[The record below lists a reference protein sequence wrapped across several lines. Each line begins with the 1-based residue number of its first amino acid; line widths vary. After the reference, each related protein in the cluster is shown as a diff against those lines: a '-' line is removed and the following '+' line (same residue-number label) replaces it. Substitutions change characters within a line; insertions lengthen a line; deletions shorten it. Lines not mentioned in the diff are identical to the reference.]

1 MAYSGRSKP
10 KNKKRSQKNY
20 NNHNNHGIRRQ
31 NSSGVS
37 DVKNV
42 PAMAMS
48 GANESSL
55 NSALFDTGVLDYGER
70 LSRGHGSN
78 TKTQRYYNTRKDKYI
93 VKGDKLTTPLRKKVA
108 LKVKDQTDKLKVHT
122 IWVKKAKLPVT
133 GIAYALIVSVIV
145 SLWVYSFTSLN
156 KYASDINETKENIS
170 AAYTE
175 ELYLTRQLE
184 LKDNLSEFERIAVEE
199 LGMVK
204 ENSLPKRYVSL
215 KNKDKVEKINGG
227 EDLLTKI
234 ANSVPQFF
242 EVVPKD

>member
-1 MAYSGRSKP
+1 LAYSRKNKT

-20 NNHNNHGIRRQ
+20 NNHNIRRP
-31 NSSGVS
+31 NSSGMS
-37 DVKNV
+37 DVKSA

-48 GANESSL
+48 STNESSL
-55 NSALFDTGVLDYGER
+55 NSALFGTGVLDYQER

-93 VKGDKLTTPLRKKVA
+93 VKGDKLTTPLRKRVV
-108 LKVKDQTDKLKVHT
+108 LNVKDQTDKLKMHT
-122 IWVKKAKLPVT
+122 IWLKKAKLPVT
-133 GIAYALIVSVIV
+133 GIAYALVVSFIVSV
-145 SLWVYSFTSLN
+145 WVYSFTSLN

-215 KNKDKVEKINGG
+215 KNKDKVEKINSE

-242 EVVPKD
+242 EVAPKD